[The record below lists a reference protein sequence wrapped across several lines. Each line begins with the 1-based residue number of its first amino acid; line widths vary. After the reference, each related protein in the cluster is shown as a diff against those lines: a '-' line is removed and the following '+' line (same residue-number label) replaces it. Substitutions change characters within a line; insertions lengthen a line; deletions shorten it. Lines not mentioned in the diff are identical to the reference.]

1 MLVFKDKETIKAA
14 ANKEYAEIVIER
26 VKGSDGRITVEYE
39 TMEMDGGSKEGIDY
53 RNSSGIL
60 EFNNGDTE

>member
-1 MLVFKDKETIKAA
+1 MLVFKDKNNIKAPA
-14 ANKEYAEIVIER
+14 SKDYVDIVIER

-39 TMEMDGGSKEGIDY
+39 TKEIDGGAKEGIDF
-53 RNSSGIL
+53 RKSSGIL